1 MDVAPTVL
9 WLHGY
14 QVAQDMPGR
23 AWSELFSAEEES
35 ARILPTYGY
44 RLPEANSPDLM
55 ATGQADEDML
65 KLLKSLG
72 YL

>member
-9 WLHGY
+9 WLRGY
-14 QVAQDMPGR
+14 PVAQDMPGR
-23 AWSELFSAEEES
+23 VWSELFSAGSEPT
-35 ARILPTYGY
+35 RVLPTYGY
-44 RLPEANSPDLM
+44 RLPKAAKSEDQT
-55 ATGQADEDML
+55 TGGADEDML